1 MDIVPYF
8 GLSVT
13 NKPYDFKNKRQAI
26 GNYIDYMLARTM
38 KMFAYD
44 GLPESIPVNA
54 LETYTQMNGLVCVF
68 EHEGKLYA
76 SFGGWGGEPNAYYI
90 PTKFVVANPYLNV
103 FKTFTVGE
111 DCVIVKN
118 DSLYKGLRDMFRK
131 YATHLAT
138 NDVSLQIASISSRMI
153 SIIEAS
159 NDKAEQSA
167 RKYIEDIERGD
178 LSVVTSPAF
187 VEGIRTQPYMQT
199 SQSDT
204 ISALIE
210 YQQYMKASWFNE
222 LGIQS
227 NYNMKRE
234 SINSN
239 EAQLNE
245 DALFP
250 LVDDMLACRQEGW
263 DEVNK
268 MFGTNVSVK
277 LSSAWED
284 NALEKELA
292 QEEMEAAA
300 EISDKSETTEGGDEI
315 ESETGV
321 PEDDVE

>member
-1 MDIVPYF
+1 MDVVPYF
-8 GLSVT
+8 GLNVF
-13 NKPYDFKNKRQAI
+13 NKPYDFKNKRRAI
-26 GNYIDYMLARTM
+26 NNYIDYMLMRTM
-38 KMFAYD
+38 KMFTYNN
-44 GLPESIPVNA
+44 LPETIPQNA
-54 LETYTQMNGLVCVF
+54 LETYIQMNGMVCVF
-68 EHEGKLYA
+68 EKDSNIYA

-90 PTKFVVANPYLNV
+90 PTKFVIANPHLNV

-111 DCVIVKN
+111 DCVIIKN
-118 DSLYKGLRDMFRK
+118 DSMYKGLREMFRK
-131 YATHLAT
+131 YATQLAT

-153 SIIEAS
+153 SLIEAT

-178 LSVVTSPAF
+178 LSVIASPAF
-187 VEGIRTQPYMQT
+187 IDGIRTQPYMQT
-199 SQSDT
+199 AQSGI

-222 LGIQS
+222 LGLQS

-250 LVDDMLACRQEGW
+250 LVDDMLECRQAGI

-268 MFGTNVSVK
+268 MFGTNISVE
-277 LSSAWED
+277 LSSAWAD
-284 NALEKELA
+284 NQLEKDLM
-292 QEEMEAAA
+292 QEQIES
-300 EISDKSETTEGGDEI
+300 EISDKSETEGGDEI
-315 ESETGV
+315 ESEKSISK
-321 PEDDVE
+321 DDAE

>member
-1 MDIVPYF
+1 MDVVPYF
-8 GLSVT
+8 GLDVF
-13 NKPYDFKNKRQAI
+13 NKPYDFKNKRRSI
-26 GNYIDYMLARTM
+26 NNYIDYMLMRTM
-38 KMFAYD
+38 KMFKYNN
-44 GLPESIPVNA
+44 LPDTIPQNA
-54 LETYTQMNGLVCVF
+54 LETYIQMNGMVCVF
-68 EHEGKLYA
+68 ENDGNIYA

-103 FKTFTVGE
+103 FETFTVGE
-111 DCVIVKN
+111 DCVIIKN
-118 DSLYKGLRDMFRK
+118 DSMYKGLREMFRK
-131 YATHLAT
+131 YATQLAT

-153 SIIEAS
+153 SLIEAT

-178 LSVVTSPAF
+178 LSVIASPAF
-187 VEGIRTQPYMQT
+187 IDGIRTQPYMQT
-199 SQSDT
+199 AQSGI

-222 LGIQS
+222 LGLQS

-250 LVDDMLACRQEGW
+250 LVDDMLECRQAGI

-268 MFGTNVSVK
+268 MFGTNISVE
-277 LSSAWED
+277 LSSAWAD
-284 NALEKELA
+284 NQLEKDLM
-292 QEEMEAAA
+292 QEQMVSD
-300 EISDKSETTEGGDEI
+300 ISDKSETEGGDDI
-315 ESETGV
+315 ESEESIS
-321 PEDDVE
+321 EDDVE